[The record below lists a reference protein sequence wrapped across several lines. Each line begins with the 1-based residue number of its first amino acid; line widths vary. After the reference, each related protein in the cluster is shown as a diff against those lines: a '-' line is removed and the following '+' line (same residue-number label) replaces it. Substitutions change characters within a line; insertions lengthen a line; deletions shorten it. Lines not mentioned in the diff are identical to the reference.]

1 MSGITLEPIR
11 YNAARAAFEAVVDI
25 HSEGRTFRYPC
36 SVPGG
41 LAAEPTRIESAL
53 IAEARRK
60 AAGPTALRT
69 VL

>member
-11 YNAARAAFEAVVDI
+11 YNPARSAFEAVVGI

-41 LAAEPTRIESAL
+41 LASEPGSIEGAL
-53 IAEARRK
+53 IAQARRK
-60 AAGPTALRT
+60 ASGPTALRT